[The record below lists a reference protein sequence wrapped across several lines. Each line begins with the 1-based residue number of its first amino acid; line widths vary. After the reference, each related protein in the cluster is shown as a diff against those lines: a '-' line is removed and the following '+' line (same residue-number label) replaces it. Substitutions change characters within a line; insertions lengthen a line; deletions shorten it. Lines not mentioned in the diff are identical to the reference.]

1 MAHRRYHIQLS
12 VFEGG
17 MLVAGFVL
25 ASVLIFVFGMYIG
38 KEVQAQKIAHQAQPL
53 RVPVVLSKNQI
64 LSRPSATASLP
75 AARLTA
81 PPISEPPPER
91 REPSSAVIK
100 ERAGRKLPK
109 RQAKLPTPPPEPLR
123 RKAASSTEK
132 PIEAPSVA
140 PVPPKPP
147 VAPVPPKPPQKP
159 AKKQDTKPTQWSVQV
174 QATSK
179 EKAALQLAQ
188 QLRRLGYTP
197 MLSKIHREGRVL
209 YRVRV
214 GPFTTEGDAKAAIAR
229 FQREKTFAQ
238 AYLVSH

>member
-38 KEVQAQKIAHQAQPL
+38 KEVEVQKIAHQAQPL

-64 LSRPSATASLP
+64 LSRPSVTASLP
-75 AARLTA
+75 AARLTV

-91 REPSSAVIK
+91 REPASAEIK
-100 ERAGRKLPK
+100 ERAGSKLPK
-109 RQAKLPTPPPEPLR
+109 RQAKLPTPPPAPLR

-140 PVPPKPP
+140 PVSPKPP
-147 VAPVPPKPPQKP
+147 PKP

-214 GPFTTEGDAKAAIAR
+214 GPFTSEGDAKAAIAR
-229 FQREKTFAQ
+229 FRREKTFAQ